1 MNKRSFLFVPGN
13 RPARFDKACAA
24 GADVVI
30 LDMEDAVAPA
40 DKSSAR
46 EAIKAWLGPDKNVY
60 LRLNGAGTD
69 WFAEDLE
76 LLGRPGVMG
85 VVLPKAETA
94 EQIDT
99 IAAHSGKHMPI
110 VPLIETALG
119 LWHVERIAKADRVLL
134 LAFGSIDFQLDTG
147 IGGEGD
153 ELLMARSR
161 LVLISRVAGL
171 LPPVDGVTVALDDEE
186 VLKSDVNRARLL
198 GFGGKLC
205 IHPKQ
210 VAAINA
216 GFAPQPAELA
226 WARQV
231 IEAAENSQDNAVRLE
246 GKLID
251 RPIIDR
257 ARALLASGNE
267 MSEAR

>member
-1 MNKRSFLFVPGN
+1 MQKRTTMMGTACVLAAAALTAS
-13 RPARFDKACAA
+13 PAAAATLTGFA
-24 GADVVI
+24 GAMDTSF
-30 LDMEDAVAPA
+30 
-40 DKSSAR
+40 SSSDSSVSGSD
-46 EAIKAWLGPDKNVY
+46 AIKAWLRPDKNIY
-60 LRLNGAGTD
+60 LRLNAADTD
-69 WFAEDLE
+69 WFAEDLA
-76 LLGRPGVMG
+76 LLGLPGVRG

-94 EQIDT
+94 EQIGA
-99 IAAHSGKHMPI
+99 IAAHSPKGMPI

-119 LWHVERIAKADRVLL
+119 LWQVERIARAPLVEL
-134 LAFGSIDFQLDTG
+134 LAFGSVDFQLDTG
-147 IGGEGD
+147 IGGERD

-161 LVLISRVAGL
+161 LVLVSRVAGL

-186 VLKSDVNRARLL
+186 VLKSDVSRARLL
-198 GFGGKLC
+198 GFGGKLA

-231 IEAAENSQDNAVRLE
+231 MEAAENSQDNAVRLD

-251 RPIIDR
+251 RPIIER
-257 ARALLASGNE
+257 ARALLASVPQ
-267 MSEAR
+267 

>member
-13 RPARFDKACAA
+13 RPARFDKACSA

-30 LDMEDAVAPA
+30 IDVEDAVAPA
-40 DKSSAR
+40 DKWSAR
-46 EAIKAWLGPDKNVY
+46 EAIRKWLGPARKVY
-60 LRLNGAGTD
+60 LRLNAADTE

-76 LLGRPGVMG
+76 LLRLPGVIG
-85 VVLPKAETA
+85 VVLAKAETA
-94 EQIDT
+94 EQIGA
-99 IAAHSGKHMPI
+99 IAAGSPKQMSI
-110 VPLIETALG
+110 IPLIETARG
-119 LWHVERIAKADRVLL
+119 LWHVDRVATAPGVEM

-147 IGGEGD
+147 ITGDRD

-171 LPPVDGVTVALDDEE
+171 RPPVDGVTVAIDDEE
-186 VLKSDVNRARLL
+186 TLRSDISHARLL

-210 VAAINA
+210 VAAVNA

-231 IEAAENSQDNAVRLE
+231 MAAAQNSGDNAVRLD

-251 RPIIDR
+251 RPIIER

-267 MSEAR
+267 MSAAK